1 MPKQLAKAL
10 EIRQK
15 ILQGADFADLARA
28 ESSDFASRSKG
39 GDLGFLKRGQTMPSF
54 EDAAFALPVGELSQP
69 VKSTYGY
76 RLMKVEEKRLT
87 RTFQELR
94 PEFERNLGNEA
105 TRKFVQDLKAKF
117 KVVIDPDFSAPPKP
131 GGVLKP

>member
-1 MPKQLAKAL
+1 
-10 EIRQK
+10 
-15 ILQGADFADLARA
+15 
-28 ESSDFASRSKG
+28 
-39 GDLGFLKRGQTMPSF
+39 
-54 EDAAFALPVGELSQP
+54 
-69 VKSTYGY
+69 
-76 RLMKVEEKRLT
+76 MKVEEKRLT

-117 KVVIDPDFSAPPKP
+117 KVVIDPDFSAPPKR